1 MKIDLKDTSSIL
13 KRAFEKA
20 KHTGFD
26 ISLYD
31 VEIIASVDIN
41 FLTWYTYCRGI
52 ILSHS
57 FAIAFFGEEDVLRI
71 GLNKEQYIATWIED
85 HRKTYT
91 LDEKK
96 NIASQDWEYFKRQG
110 NVKPVWMF
118 HLQEMVISDNP
129 ILYLE
134 AYL

>member
-1 MKIDLKDTSSIL
+1 MTDQEIL
-13 KRAFEKA
+13 QKAVSKAFPHGA
-20 KHTGFD
+20 TGKVGAL
-26 ISLYD
+26 IMSLYEFKQD
-31 VEIIASVDIN
+31 EFQTYALEIA
-41 FLTWYTYCRGI
+41 I
-52 ILSHS
+52 IFNHS
-57 FAIAFFGEEDVLRI
+57 FAKAFFGEEDVLRI